1 MKRKA
6 FRAGVACGIL
16 LGTTIIAYAIT
27 ALFFTKSE
35 TSKLSKKTVAHEE
48 KDNNKWIVHRN
59 IYSNSHCSVCYH
71 EPVFYE
77 ESNFRVF

>member
-27 ALFFTKSE
+27 SLFFTKSE
-35 TSKLSKKTVAHEE
+35 TSKLSKKMV
-48 KDNNKWIVHRN
+48 V
-59 IYSNSHCSVCYH
+59 
-71 EPVFYE
+71 
-77 ESNFRVF
+77 